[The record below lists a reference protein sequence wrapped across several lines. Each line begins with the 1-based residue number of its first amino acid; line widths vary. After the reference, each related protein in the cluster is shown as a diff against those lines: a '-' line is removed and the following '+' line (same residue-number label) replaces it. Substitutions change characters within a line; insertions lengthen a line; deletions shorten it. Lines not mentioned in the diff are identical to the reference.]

1 MNNLHTNYTN
11 VFPYFYLDL
20 QKKHVFSEQFE
31 DRKWINELQNI
42 NMVGDKSPMI
52 NWINFAN

>member
-11 VFPYFYLDL
+11 VFSDFYLHL

-42 NMVGDKSPMI
+42 NMVGDKSLMI
-52 NWINFAN
+52 N